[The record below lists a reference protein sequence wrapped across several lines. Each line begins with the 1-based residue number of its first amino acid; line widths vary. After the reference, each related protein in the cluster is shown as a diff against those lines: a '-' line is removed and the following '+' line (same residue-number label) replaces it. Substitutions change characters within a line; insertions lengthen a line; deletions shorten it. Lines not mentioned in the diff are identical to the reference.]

1 MYEVETIEKRYIN
14 SEDASVTVSFQL
26 PSHDWFELSR
36 SSHWNAVEN
45 FLSQKKNTSNRR
57 CHIRAKD

>member
-26 PSHDWFELSR
+26 PYHDWCELSR
-36 SSHWNAVEN
+36 SLHWNAVEN
-45 FLSQKKNTSNRR
+45 FLLTKKRR
-57 CHIRAKD
+57 THERINQNQL